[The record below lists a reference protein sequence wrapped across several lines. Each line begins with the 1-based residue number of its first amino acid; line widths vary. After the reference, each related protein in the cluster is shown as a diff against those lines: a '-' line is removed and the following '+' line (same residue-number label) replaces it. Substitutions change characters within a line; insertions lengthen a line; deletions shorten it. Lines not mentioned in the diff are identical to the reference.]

1 MTRKELRAARMTF
14 GFYRFTPRKRREPL
28 FVPPRFLPKFSSRLA
43 RVNNRDQNIVRSRIE
58 VGKDDERDDGR
69 EQQWRDKNLSLSF
82 SLFLSTPIFFHDYIS
97 DRKMVP
103 FLSLAKWLHARPSVT
118 HRYAYA
124 HTHFLFTPLPGPHHG
139 LGLNARR
146 SVSPDK

>member
-1 MTRKELRAARMTF
+1 MSAGEARGLVAAKKAKERRRLEKKEREGEREREREREGRREGKREKEREREMTRKELRAARMTF

-69 EQQWRDKNLSLSF
+69 EQQ
-82 SLFLSTPIFFHDYIS
+82 
-97 DRKMVP
+97 
-103 FLSLAKWLHARPSVT
+103 
-118 HRYAYA
+118 
-124 HTHFLFTPLPGPHHG
+124 
-139 LGLNARR
+139 
-146 SVSPDK
+146 